1 MQLKE
6 NRSGSL
12 FACQEILELR
22 FQLYLKM
29 VMLKAQIKDYIWYNI

>member
-12 FACQEILELR
+12 FACQEIQEQR
-22 FQLYLKM
+22 FSALSENGYAQSPNQRLYL
-29 VMLKAQIKDYIWYNI
+29 V

>member
-12 FACQEILELR
+12 FVCREIQKSR
-22 FQLYLKM
+22 FSTISQNRL
-29 VMLKAQIKDYIWYNI
+29 LKAQIQSHIWYNI

>member
-12 FACQEILELR
+12 FACQEIQEQR

-29 VMLKAQIKDYIWYNI
+29 IRLKAQIQSHIWYNI